1 MAMANSMASPAL
13 LPSFEGLRAQTNA
26 KSSSASSAPTTSGS
40 SSPTYQPLSVVADKR
55 VQKRRQV
62 ILTEDVQYLGKTG
75 ALLAVK
81 TGYFRNFLY
90 PKGKARLAT
99 PEILKGIRLEELRK
113 EEERK
118 AVKAEAESVARTLQA
133 AGMLTIRRKK
143 GGQGKQIFGSVTS
156 QDVVDIIRANTKQ
169 EVDKREVTVP
179 EVREVGQYVV
189 EIKLHPEVIAQV
201 KINVIGQ

>member
-1 MAMANSMASPAL
+1 MAMAMANTMASAAL
-13 LPSFEGLRAQTNA
+13 LPSFDGLRAQSPCQKA
-26 KSSSASSAPTTSGS
+26 ASSAPTTSGS
-40 SSPTYQPLSVVADKR
+40 PAYQLLSVVADKR

-90 PKGKARLAT
+90 PAGKAKLAT
-99 PEILKGIRLEELRK
+99 PEILKAIRL

-118 AVKAEAESVARTLQA
+118 AVKAEAEGVARLLQN
-133 AGMLTIRRKK
+133 AGMFTLRRKR

-156 QDVVDIIRANTKQ
+156 QDVVDIIRANAKQ

-201 KINVIGQ
+201 KINVVGQ

>member
-1 MAMANSMASPAL
+1 MASPAL
-13 LPSFEGLRAQTNA
+13 LPSFEGLRAAQPAT
-26 KSSSASSAPTTSGS
+26 KSSSASSSSSAPTTTS
-40 SSPTYQPLSVVADKR
+40 YQALSVVADKR

-90 PKGKARLAT
+90 PQGKARLAT
-99 PEILKGIRLEELRK
+99 PEILKAIRVEEVRK

-118 AVKAEAESVARTLQA
+118 AVKAQAESVARTLQS

>member
-1 MAMANSMASPAL
+1 MAMANTMASTAL
-13 LPSFEGLRAQTNA
+13 LPSFDGLRAQA
-26 KSSSASSAPTTSGS
+26 PCQKIASSAPTTSGS
-40 SSPTYQPLSVVADKR
+40 PAYQPLSVVADKR

-62 ILTEDVQYLGKTG
+62 ILTEDVEYLGKTG

-90 PKGKARLAT
+90 PTGKAKLAT
-99 PEILKGIRLEELRK
+99 PEILKAIRKEEDRK

-118 AVKAEAESVARTLQA
+118 AVKAEAEGVARLLQNAGVFTL
-133 AGMLTIRRKK
+133 RRKR

-156 QDVVDIIRANTKQ
+156 QDIVDIIRANTKQ

-179 EVREVGQYVV
+179 EVREIGQYVV

-201 KINVIGQ
+201 KINVVGQ

>member
-1 MAMANSMASPAL
+1 MAHSVASPAL
-13 LPSFEGLRAQTNA
+13 LPSFEGLRSQTNS
-26 KSSSASSAPTTSGS
+26 KSSASSSSAAPTTSGRS
-40 SSPTYQPLSVVADKR
+40 YQPLSVVADKR

-90 PKGKARLAT
+90 PTGKARLAT
-99 PEILKGIRLEELRK
+99 PDILKAIRVEELRK
-113 EEERK
+113 EEARK
-118 AVKAEAESVARTLQA
+118 AVKAEAESVARTLQS
-133 AGMLTIRRKK
+133 AGALTIRRKK
-143 GGQGKQIFGSVTS
+143 GGQGKLIFGSVTS

-189 EIKLHPEVIAQV
+189 EIKLHPEVVAQV

>member
-1 MAMANSMASPAL
+1 MANSMASPAL
-13 LPSFEGLRAQTNA
+13 LPSFDGLRAAQPA
-26 KSSSASSAPTTSGS
+26 SKPSSSSPAPTTS
-40 SSPTYQPLSVVADKR
+40 YQPLSVVADKR

-81 TGYFRNFLY
+81 TGYFRNFLH
-90 PKGKARLAT
+90 PTGKARLAT
-99 PEILKGIRLEELRK
+99 PEILKAIRAEELRK

-118 AVKAEAESVARTLQA
+118 AVKAQAEVVARTLQS

-179 EVREVGQYVV
+179 EVREVGQYTV

>member
-1 MAMANSMASPAL
+1 MAMANTMAL
-13 LPSFEGLRAQTNA
+13 LPSFDGLRAQ
-26 KSSSASSAPTTSGS
+26 APAQKAGTAAPSTSGA
-40 SSPTYQPLSVVADKR
+40 PAYQPLLVVADKR

-75 ALLAVK
+75 TLLAVK

-90 PKGKARLAT
+90 PTGKARLAT
-99 PEILKGIRLEELRK
+99 PEILKAIRAEEQRK
-113 EEERK
+113 EDARK
-118 AVKAEAESVARTLQA
+118 AVKAEAEGVARLLQN
-133 AGMLTIRRKK
+133 AGMLTLRRKR

-156 QDVVDIIRANTKQ
+156 QDIVDIIRANTKQ

-179 EVREVGQYVV
+179 EVREIGQYVV

-201 KINVIGQ
+201 KINVVGQ

>member
-13 LPSFEGLRAQTNA
+13 LPSFEGLRAAQ
-26 KSSSASSAPTTSGS
+26 SSGSKPSSAPTTSGS
-40 SSPTYQPLSVVADKR
+40 PAYQPLSVVADKR

-90 PKGKARLAT
+90 PTGKARLAT
-99 PEILKGIRLEELRK
+99 PEILKAIRLEEQRK

-118 AVKAEAESVARTLQA
+118 AVKAEAESVARMLQS

-169 EVDKREVTVP
+169 EVDKRDVTVP

-189 EIKLHPEVIAQV
+189 EIKLHPDVTAQV